1 MTLADATSTHSTW
14 FSSTVTRLGEPVAY
28 TIAGIFGLLVL
39 SSLLVKLAK
48 TLKPNVN
55 LTEISQRITSWWIM
69 AGVFTFAMV
78 VDRTVS
84 IIFFAF
90 ISFLALKEFFSLIPT
105 RRADRRVLFWAY
117 ISIPVQYYWI
127 ASEWYGV
134 FIIFIP
140 VYMFLLLPTRMV
152 MIGETD
158 GFHRSAGTIHWGMM
172 LTVYCIS
179 HAAFLLILE
188 RNDSNGNTTTPGAGL
203 VLFLVVLTQ
212 LNDVCQFIW
221 GKSLGK
227 KKIIPKVSPGKTWA
241 GFLGGVGSTTLIAW
255 LAGPHLVGF
264 TANQSI
270 VAGLII
276 SIAGFIGDVNISA
289 VKRDLR
295 VKDSGSMLPGHGG
308 ILDRIDSLTYT
319 APLFFHYVY
328 DTFTFHTF
336 GVAGPLAQ

>member
-1 MTLADATSTHSTW
+1 MMLGTW
-14 FSSTVTRLGEPVAY
+14 FESPPEWLDVAIQRLGEPVVF
-28 TIAGIFGLLVL
+28 TIAGIFGLLVV
-39 SSLLVKLAK
+39 STILVKS
-48 TLKPNVN
+48 LKVIKPGMN
-55 LTEISQRITSWWIM
+55 LDEVSQRISSWWLM

-78 VDRTVS
+78 VDRAVS
-84 IIFFAF
+84 IFFFAF

-117 ISIPVQYYWI
+117 LSIPLQYYWVYI
-127 ASEWYGV
+127 EWYGV

-152 MIGETD
+152 MIGETE

-172 LTVYCIS
+172 LTIYCIS
-179 HAAFLLILE
+179 HTAFLLVLK
-188 RNDSNGNTTTPGAGL
+188 RNDLEQGATAPGAGY

-212 LNDVCQFIW
+212 LNDVCQFLW
-221 GKSLGK
+221 GKSFGK
-227 KKIIPKVSPGKTWA
+227 RKIIPKVSPGKTWV
-241 GFLGGVGSTTLIAW
+241 GFLGGVGSTTLLAW
-255 LAGPHLVGF
+255 WAGPHLVGF
-264 TANQSI
+264 SPNQSI

-289 VKRDLR
+289 VKRDLD
-295 VKDSGSMLPGHGG
+295 VKDSGSTIPGHGG

-319 APLFFHYVY
+319 APLFFHFVY

-336 GVAGPLAQ
+336 GSAGPLAP